1 MKEKTFRIYKY
12 IIYAL
17 LGLSSILM
25 IGFRRDLIDV
35 GIGQG
40 AFFRYFIPF
49 IIVIGLR
56 RILMIVDRRMSK
68 VNYSLLQTKNEEDL
82 IDKLTKISI
91 ADLENPDNRNLYDG
105 CLSESSYKEKLID
118 SQALMI
124 KNLIIIIGTLFILF
138 TYNNLFAILLLALV
152 GLLISIEAFSIRKAG
167 DIWASYRSNMRR
179 ANYFSN
185 VLINSKY
192 LSERKVF
199 ATSEFFNQKFS
210 DEFSSASQT
219 NKALGR
225 GRFIRDMA
233 YDLGF
238 IGLIIFYVL
247 TFARPNAPGFSLGLF
262 TSLFYQLIEVKLT
275 VSDLILNF
283 FSYKSAKVVENNY
296 MKFFDLSEEKTGDK
310 PLDTIKS
317 IEFKDVHFTY
327 PNSDKE
333 VLSGISFKM
342 DQGSYGLVGENG
354 SGKSTITKLMM
365 GLYEVTS
372 GQILI
377 NGLDISSY
385 KKSDLKDSMA
395 LVFQSSHHYPASLIE
410 NLDFKG
416 GLKYD
421 DGLAE
426 SLGIDEIISSLPK
439 GKDTDLSAISKD
451 AVSMSGGQWQRL
463 GIMRALNRD
472 ASLYILDEPNALLD
486 PISEAK
492 MYGKYL
498 EILEGKIS
506 LLISHR
512 LGATKLMDEII
523 VLRKGK
529 IYAKGSHE
537 DLMKRPYYRDLYNT
551 QKEMYL

>member
-82 IDKLTKISI
+82 IDKWAKISI

-124 KNLIIIIGTLFILF
+124 KNLIIILGTLFILF
-138 TYNNLFAILLLALV
+138 AYNNLFAILLLAFV
-152 GLLISIEAFSIRKAG
+152 GILISIEGFSLRKAG

-199 ATSEFFNQKFS
+199 ATSEFFNDKFS
-210 DEFSSASQT
+210 NEFFSASKV

-327 PNSDKE
+327 PHSDKE
-333 VLSGISFKM
+333 VLSGLSFKL

-395 LVFQSSHHYPASLIE
+395 LVFQSSHHYPASLKE

-416 GLKYD
+416 GLNYD

-451 AVSMSGGQWQRL
+451 AVSLSGGQWQRL

-523 VLRKGK
+523 VLKDGK

>member
-82 IDKLTKISI
+82 IDKWTKISI

-124 KNLIIIIGTLFILF
+124 KNLIIILGTLFILF
-138 TYNNLFAILLLALV
+138 AYNNLFAILLLAFV
-152 GLLISIEAFSIRKAG
+152 GLLISIEAFSLRKAG

-327 PNSDKE
+327 PHSDKE
-333 VLSGISFKM
+333 VLSGLSFKL

-385 KKSDLKDSMA
+385 KKSDLKDAMA
-395 LVFQSSHHYPASLIE
+395 LVFQSSHHYPASLKE

-416 GLKYD
+416 
-421 DGLAE
+421 
-426 SLGIDEIISSLPK
+426 
-439 GKDTDLSAISKD
+439 
-451 AVSMSGGQWQRL
+451 
-463 GIMRALNRD
+463 
-472 ASLYILDEPNALLD
+472 
-486 PISEAK
+486 
-492 MYGKYL
+492 
-498 EILEGKIS
+498 
-506 LLISHR
+506 
-512 LGATKLMDEII
+512 
-523 VLRKGK
+523 
-529 IYAKGSHE
+529 
-537 DLMKRPYYRDLYNT
+537 
-551 QKEMYL
+551 

>member
-1 MKEKTFRIYKY
+1 MKEKTFRIFKY

-40 AFFRYFIPF
+40 AFFKYFIPF

-56 RILMIVDRRMSK
+56 LILMIVDRGMSK
-68 VNYSLLQTKNEEDL
+68 VNYSHFQVKNEEDL
-82 IDKLTKISI
+82 IEKWTKISI
-91 ADLENPDNRNLYDG
+91 ADLENQEIRNLYDG
-105 CLSESSYKEKLID
+105 CLAESSYKEKLID

-124 KNLIIIIGTLFILF
+124 KNIIIILGTLFILF
-138 TYNNLFAILLLALV
+138 TYNELFAILLLAFV
-152 GLLISIEAFSIRKAG
+152 GILISIEAFSLRKAG
-167 DIWASYRSNMRR
+167 DIWTSYRSNMRR

-199 ATSEFFNQKFS
+199 ATSEFFNEKFS
-210 DEFSSASQT
+210 YEFSSASKA

-247 TFARPNAPGFSLGLF
+247 TFARPNVPGFSLGLF

-275 VSDLILNF
+275 VSDLVLNF
-283 FSYKSAKVVENNY
+283 FSYKSAVIVENNY
-296 MKFFDLSEEKTGDK
+296 KKFFDLEEEKTGDK
-310 PLDTIKS
+310 ALDTIKS

-327 PNSDKE
+327 PHSERE
-333 VLSGISFKM
+333 VLSGLSFKI
-342 DQGSYGLVGENG
+342 DRGSYGLVGENG

-365 GLYEVTS
+365 GLYRVTS

-377 NGLDISSY
+377 NNLDISAY
-385 KKSDLKDSMA
+385 KKSDLKDA
-395 LVFQSSHHYPASLIE
+395 IATVFQRSHHYPASLKE

-421 DGLAE
+421 EDLAK

-439 GKDTDLSAISKD
+439 DMDTDLSAISKD
-451 AVSMSGGQWQRL
+451 AVSLSGGQWQRL
-463 GIMRALNRD
+463 GIMRALNKD

-498 EILEGKIS
+498 EILHGKIS

-512 LGATKLMDEII
+512 LGATKHMDEII

-537 DLMKRPYYRDLYNT
+537 DLMETPYYRDLYNT